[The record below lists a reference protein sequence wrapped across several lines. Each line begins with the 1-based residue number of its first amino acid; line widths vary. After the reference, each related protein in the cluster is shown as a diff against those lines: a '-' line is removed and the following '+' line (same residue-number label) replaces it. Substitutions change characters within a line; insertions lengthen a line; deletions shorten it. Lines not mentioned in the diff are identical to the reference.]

1 MNTTGGYTWNREAIP
16 PQGIKRMESTEEEAM
31 GSCCTPDHGCSTG
44 ADGATTGAEPD
55 GTAITAAATADTAD
69 TADDGAGREPAG
81 RA

>member
-1 MNTTGGYTWNREAIP
+1 
-16 PQGIKRMESTEEEAM
+16 MEPTEEEAM

-55 GTAITAAATADTAD
+55 GTAITAITAAAAATAA

>member
-1 MNTTGGYTWNREAIP
+1 
-16 PQGIKRMESTEEEAM
+16 MESTEEEAM

-55 GTAITAAATADTAD
+55 GTAITAITAITAAATADTA
-69 TADDGAGREPAG
+69 TADEGAGREPAG

>member
-1 MNTTGGYTWNREAIP
+1 
-16 PQGIKRMESTEEEAM
+16 MEPTEEEAM

-44 ADGATTGAEPD
+44 ADGTTTGAEPD
-55 GTAITAAATADTAD
+55 GTAITAITAAATATAATAATA

>member
-1 MNTTGGYTWNREAIP
+1 
-16 PQGIKRMESTEEEAM
+16 MEPTEEEAM
-31 GSCCTPDHGCSTG
+31 GSCCTPDHGRSTG

-55 GTAITAAATADTAD
+55 GTATTATTATTTITAAATADTAA